1 MTDYQMPAVS
11 LGDWVYFYAHENADP
26 TIALVSKV
34 GRRALELWAIS
45 PGYGGADKP
54 SVHHK
59 DDPGFNEFPA
69 WKETGAWER
78 CPDDPRISI
87 LSERV
92 ALLEKK
98 IAAIEPKKKATS

>member
-45 PGYGGADKP
+45 PGYGGTDKP

-69 WKETGAWER
+69 WKETGAWEHR
-78 CPDDPRISI
+78 PDDPRISI